1 MTSQNEAEK
10 DAKPLTTCRDGA
22 SAKPGQPSEIRR
34 ELTDDHLVAVTGGL
48 NPQPL
53 PPSPPPGELRM

>member
-1 MTSQNEAEK
+1 MMGQNKAEK

-22 SAKPGQPSEIRR
+22 VAKPAQPSEIRW
-34 ELTDDHLVAVTGGL
+34 ELTDDELVAVTGGL

-53 PPSPPPGELRM
+53 PPSPPPGERRM